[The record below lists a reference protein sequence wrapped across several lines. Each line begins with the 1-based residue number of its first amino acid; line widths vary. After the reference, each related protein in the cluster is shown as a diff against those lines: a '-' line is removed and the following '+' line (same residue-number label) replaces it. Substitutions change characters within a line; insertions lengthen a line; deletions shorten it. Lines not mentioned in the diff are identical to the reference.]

1 MGKIGGIAMI
11 KVSTFFF
18 SRVVGN
24 RVLSPDG
31 KTLGRLRDLVADP
44 SLKRPKIVAA
54 TVATDGGLKTVDFSE
69 FEITKVKGQYRLVCA
84 ELKDASL
91 EGIDAVYLAKHVQD
105 RQIVDV
111 NGRKLVRVNDI
122 KIAILA
128 TGAYLVAADVG
139 VEGLMRRLG
148 FAKPVIRF
156 LRLFHATI
164 PDHLILWDD
173 VETISFGHAGIR
185 LSKETSHLDRLHPSD
200 LADII
205 EDMDHNTQME
215 VFSAL
220 NMERAADVLE
230 ELESDTRESLLESLP
245 LDRMADVLEIMP
257 ADEVAD
263 ILDELDEE
271 KAEQLLKEMESGASG
286 EVRDLMEYEDYE
298 VGALMTTDFTSFR
311 ESDTVGQ
318 TLEIL
323 RREKPESDMIYY
335 LYIISDKGELEATVA
350 LRDIV
355 VSGMDTKL
363 GDIMNENIVYVQDT
377 DRIESLNDIIS
388 KYNLLAVPVVDAQ
401 KILLGMVIINDV
413 MYNLLRTK
421 RKRL

>member
-1 MGKIGGIAMI
+1 MI
-11 KVSTFFF
+11 TVSTFFF
-18 SRVVGN
+18 SRIIGN
-24 RVLSPDG
+24 KVLSPEG
-31 KTLGRLRDLVADP
+31 EVLGRLRDLVADP
-44 SLKRPKIVAA
+44 SFKRPKIVAA
-54 TVATDGGLKTVDFSE
+54 VVSMLDGLKTIDFSE
-69 FEITKVKGQYRLVCA
+69 FNITKVKGQYRLTA
-84 ELKDASL
+84 KAAKEYSL
-91 EGIDAVYLAKHVQD
+91 EGIDAVHLAKHVQD
-105 RQIVDV
+105 RQIVDM

-139 VEGLMRRLG
+139 MEGLMRRLG
-148 FAKPVIRF
+148 VAKPIQRF
-156 LRLFHATI
+156 LKLFGSAI
-164 PDHLILWDD
+164 PTHLILWDD
-173 VETISFGHAGIR
+173 VETISYGHAGIR
-185 LSKETSHLDRLHPSD
+185 LSKDTSNLDRLHPSD

-215 VFSAL
+215 IFSAL
-220 NMERAADVLE
+220 DMERAADVLE
-230 ELESDTRESLLESLP
+230 ELESETRESLLESLP
-245 LDRMADVLEIMP
+245 LDKMADVLEIMP

-271 KAEQLLKEMESGASG
+271 KAEQLLKEMESVASG
-286 EVRDLMEYEDYE
+286 EVRDLMEYEDNE
-298 VGALMTTDFTSFR
+298 VGSLMTTDFISFR
-311 ESDTVGQ
+311 DYDTVGD

-335 LYIISDKGELEATVA
+335 LYIISETGLLEATVS

-355 VSGMDTKL
+355 VSKLDTKL
-363 GDIMNENIVYVQDT
+363 GEIMNEDIVYVRDT

-388 KYNLLAVPVVDAQ
+388 KYNLLAVPVVDEN

-413 MYNLLRTK
+413 MFHLLRSK